1 MSAQSPLAGTMSEL
15 DTGVIEQSP
24 AALCMCSAPDGEIVR
39 YNALAVRLWGRTPDP
54 GERLTGAWRTRFPD
68 GRLMAVHES
77 AMDAVL
83 RGGAPIQDRQMIIE
97 RRDGSFVT
105 VSAYVSPLQDD
116 AGRLV
121 GAISA
126 FEDVRAENV
135 RPAAARGVRD
145 RAPLDSR
152 QQQLRANDAQSSS
165 VFDTALIGVWDY
177 DLRTRR
183 AVRSVTHDQIYGYT
197 KALREWTF
205 DTFLDHVAPEYRD
218 RIRTRFENCVKSGEG
233 EFDCRITR
241 ADGTPA
247 WIWSRGRV
255 VRDADGTPVRVVGIV
270 MDMTRQRRA
279 ELSFEHESVR
289 KDTFVAT
296 LAHEL
301 RQPLSAML
309 AAAEVVRL
317 APGAEAA
324 SRAADVMRRQIG
336 QMSRLVEDLVD
347 ATRWARGKVMLH
359 KRRLDLREI
368 MSEAAQDVAAEVAER
383 GHELIVA
390 EVPEPIW
397 VDGDRQRLQQV
408 LSNLLHNAVKY
419 TEPGGRIAVALEA
432 AASTITL
439 RVADTGQGIAADALT
454 RIFDLFAQVRPDE
467 GTGLG
472 IGLSVV
478 RDIVAQHGGSIEARS
493 EGSGKGSE
501 FIVTLPLASAPTARV
516 GAHGFVA

>member
-1 MSAQSPLAGTMSEL
+1 MTAQSPLVGTMSEL

-97 RRDGSFVT
+97 RRDGSCVT
-105 VSAYVSPLQDD
+105 VRAYVSPLQDD

-126 FEDVRAENV
+126 FEDVKADDV
-135 RPAAARGVRD
+135 RAAAGPVARD
-145 RAPLDSR
+145 RVLVDGR
-152 QQQLRANDAQSSS
+152 QQLRDKDAESSRA
-165 VFDTALIGVWDY
+165 FDSALIGVWDY

-197 KALREWTF
+197 KALQEWTF

-218 RIRTRFENCVKSGEG
+218 RIRTRFENCVTSGEG

-255 VRDADGTPVRVVGIV
+255 LRDANGAPVRVVGIV

-279 ELSFEHESVR
+279 ELSFEHESLR

-309 AAAEVVRL
+309 AAA
-317 APGAEAA
+317 
-324 SRAADVMRRQIG
+324 D
-336 QMSRLVEDLVD
+336 
-347 ATRWARGKVMLH
+347 
-359 KRRLDLREI
+359 
-368 MSEAAQDVAAEVAER
+368 
-383 GHELIVA
+383 
-390 EVPEPIW
+390 
-397 VDGDRQRLQQV
+397 
-408 LSNLLHNAVKY
+408 
-419 TEPGGRIAVALEA
+419 
-432 AASTITL
+432 
-439 RVADTGQGIAADALT
+439 
-454 RIFDLFAQVRPDE
+454 RPDE
-467 GTGLG
+467 PSRRGPRRCHPLG
-472 IGLSVV
+472 PRQG
-478 RDIVAQHGGSIEARS
+478 DVAQAPGGPARDHQRGRAGCGRGGGRTRS
-493 EGSGKGSE
+493 WADRRRGRGTDLCRRRS
-501 FIVTLPLASAPTARV
+501 PATAA
-516 GAHGFVA
+516 GALESPPQRGEIYRAWRPDRGGAGDDSV

>member
-1 MSAQSPLAGTMSEL
+1 MTGQSPLAETLSEL

-68 GRLMAVHES
+68 GRLMPVHES

-97 RRDGSFVT
+97 RRDGSCVT

-126 FEDVRAENV
+126 FEDVSADDVRAV
-135 RPAAARGVRD
+135 ADHAARHRVL
-145 RAPLDSR
+145 LDSH
-152 QQQLRANDAQSSS
+152 QLRDKHTELSRVPDSS
-165 VFDTALIGVWDY
+165 LIGVWDY

-183 AVRSVTHDQIYGYT
+183 AVRSVTHDQIYGYS

-218 RIRTRFENCVKSGEG
+218 RIRTRFENCVTSGEG

-255 VRDADGTPVRVVGIV
+255 VRGADGAPVRVVGIV

-279 ELSFEHESVR
+279 ELSFEHESLR

-347 ATRWARGKVMLH
+347 ATRWARGKVTLH
-359 KRRLDLREI
+359 KRRVDLREI
-368 MSEAAQDVAAEVAER
+368 MSEAAQDVAAEVVER

-390 EVPEPIW
+390 EVSEPIW
-397 VDGDRQRLQQV
+397 INADRQRLQQV

-419 TEPGGRIAVALEA
+419 TEPGGRIAVALES

-439 RVADTGQGIAADALT
+439 RVVDTGQGIAADALT
-454 RIFDLFAQVRPDE
+454 RIFDLFSQVRPDE

-501 FIVTLPLASAPTARV
+501 FIVTLPLAASAPNRLGGHLA
-516 GAHGFVA
+516 A